1 MLKNIFAILILVSLN
16 SFLVF
21 YICNFKKLLF
31 KFKNYLS
38 ALTSLIKIF
47 SDNKFDLNYKQNK
60 LDEFSKIG
68 MILVFNII
76 IFIIPFAIFSMVMY
90 FSKINIF
97 QYDFILIPTI
107 PYLILLKKWKVIV
120 IPIYPK

>member
-107 PYLILLKKWKVIV
+107 PYLILLKK
-120 IPIYPK
+120 